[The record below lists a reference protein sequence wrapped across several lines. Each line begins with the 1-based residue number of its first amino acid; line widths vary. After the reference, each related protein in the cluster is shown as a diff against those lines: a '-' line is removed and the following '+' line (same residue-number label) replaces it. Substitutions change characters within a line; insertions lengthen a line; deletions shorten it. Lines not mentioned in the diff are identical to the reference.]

1 MWESATDLNK
11 ISLDLHKSDRK
22 PRSPGGRI
30 GTCQR
35 SHLQSDRTHQMR
47 KISRAKTFKS
57 PRSER
62 REEQYRGAALTR
74 PRSAER
80 HGRLCFGFGTRSSC
94 RICPNITGGRSCFRP
109 EICGQ
114 WRPFGLGSRTGWLRT
129 HAHHHRSTSQAPL
142 VGLTTFWGPSSSGG
156 GSSGGQVT
164 IPIAMSRR
172 RHPGDPP
179 AKEVT
184 YRAGYRKLSR
194 EA

>member
-1 MWESATDLNK
+1 MGVGHRSEQNL
-11 ISLDLHKSDRK
+11 
-22 PRSPGGRI
+22 PRSPQVRSEAPITGGAHRHMPKI
-30 GTCQR
+30 APSVR
-35 SHLQSDRTHQMR
+35 SDTSDEKNFPRQN
-47 KISRAKTFKS
+47 FKS